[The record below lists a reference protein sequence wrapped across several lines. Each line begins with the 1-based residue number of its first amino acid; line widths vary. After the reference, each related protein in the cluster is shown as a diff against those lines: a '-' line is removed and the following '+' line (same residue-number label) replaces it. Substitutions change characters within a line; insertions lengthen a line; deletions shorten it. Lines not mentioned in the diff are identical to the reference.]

1 MGEIN
6 NFLLEYYR
14 LDIKTLISSVKLQD
28 TKSVYKNQ
36 LCFYTLTM
44 KYLKRKLKGNCIC
57 NHIQK
62 NEILGNKLKKCKTCS
77 LKTINIVML

>member
-14 LDIKTLISSVKLQD
+14 LDIKTLISSVKLRD

-36 LCFYTLTM
+36 LRFYTLT
-44 KYLKRKLKGNCIC
+44 I
-57 NHIQK
+57 
-62 NEILGNKLKKCKTCS
+62 S
-77 LKTINIVML
+77 F